1 MIAFLIVRF
10 VPRDWRVLERPIS
23 WPLIVCGQQS
33 LEVFC
38 VGIFLS
44 FLADFVLVE
53 ISNEIWMQ
61 MLVSLAGVALMTG
74 VAAYRSWSKKI
85 EKTKS
90 GPARA
95 SA

>member
-1 MIAFLIVRF
+1 
-10 VPRDWRVLERPIS
+10 
-23 WPLIVCGQQS
+23 
-33 LEVFC
+33 
-38 VGIFLS
+38 
-44 FLADFVLVE
+44 VLVE